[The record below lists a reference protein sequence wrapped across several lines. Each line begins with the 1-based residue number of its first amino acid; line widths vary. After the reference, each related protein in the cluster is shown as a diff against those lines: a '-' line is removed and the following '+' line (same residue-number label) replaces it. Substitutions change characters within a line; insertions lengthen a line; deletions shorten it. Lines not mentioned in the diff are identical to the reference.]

1 MSYLFVS
8 SPEYCFI
15 LFNNIIRGLCIIS
28 IFFRLVGFGEG
39 GGVEVLLLTT
49 NALVIVRL
57 KSLPQRFVVAIMN
70 WLIPTRCLSNFDVT
84 FELLLLL

>member
-1 MSYLFVS
+1 VA
-8 SPEYCFI
+8 
-15 LFNNIIRGLCIIS
+15 
-28 IFFRLVGFGEG
+28 FFRLVGGFGEG

-57 KSLPQRFVVAIMN
+57 KSLPQRFVVAIMH